1 MSTFETNL
9 DYTKLR
15 DVNSARAK
23 FATIVPSTNTTVEYD
38 FHAVRP
44 AGITFPV
51 GRMYIPEPQTR
62 DDSEFSNMIKQVDA
76 SLEEAIKVVM
86 TTSPDYL
93 ILAMSA
99 PTFWGGVEGNAKM
112 ERRIREISGLQ
123 GVTSG
128 STAVRDALTTLG
140 AKNIAFLTPYQPV
153 GDDQVE
159 RFFNE
164 AGFNVKR
171 SIGLKVPSIDMISRT
186 PTSTLMDALRAMDSD
201 DVDVL
206 VQAGT
211 NLSMVSLAD
220 EAERWLG
227 KPVVTINAATL
238 WHALR
243 NYGIKDQ
250 FEGFGS
256 LLRDF

>member
-9 DYTKLR
+9 DYSQLR
-15 DVNSARAK
+15 DVNSPRAK
-23 FATIVPSTNTTVEYD
+23 FATIIPSTNTTVEFD
-38 FHAVRP
+38 FHDIRP

-51 GRMYIPEPQTR
+51 GRMYIPEPQTG
-62 DDSEFSNMIKQVDA
+62 DDSEFSNMIDQVNA

-86 TTSPDYL
+86 TTNPDYL

-99 PTFWGGVEGNAKM
+99 PTFWGGVEGNQKM
-112 ERRIREISGLQ
+112 ETRMREISGLN

-128 STAVRDALTTLG
+128 STAVRDALTALG

-153 GDDQVE
+153 GDGQVE
-159 RFFNE
+159 RFFTE

-171 SIGLKVPSIDMISRT
+171 SIGLKVPSIDKISST
-186 PTSTLMDALRAMDSD
+186 PRSTLMDALRALDGD
-201 DVDVL
+201 DIDVL

-211 NLSMVSLAD
+211 NLSMVRLAD

-227 KPVVTINAATL
+227 KPVVTINAAAL

-250 FEGFGS
+250 FEGFGT
-256 LLRDF
+256 LLRDY